1 MTQNSAVITWTA
13 SSDNTKVAGYNVFV
27 DGGKKNINL
36 VTDTQYALSGLIAD
50 TVYTVEVQAVDEAG
64 NTSGNAKAEFKTEK
78 DPFAP
83 TPDIVNKN
91 DLKINIEAAEKL
103 LAMADK
109 YTEESLTALKSA
121 YGAASEV
128 YNDKDAKQA
137 HVDEK
142 NTALLNA
149 IKDLDEKKTMTR
161 VTEVK
166 TMAAPTMEKVTTAK
180 MMEKTTVR
188 ITDRR
193 ERSLTVGRTTGRQ
206 IPEMVLRPKKP
217 AKTGDV
223 SNLALYG
230 LALVASAGAAGAGSE
245 TQKTAFVIIMTQKTI
260 FDIITE

>member
-1 MTQNSAVITWTA
+1 MSRKPSEAAEFTTEASSADTETPTVPADVEAKSVTQNSAVITWTA

-149 IKDLDEKKTMTR
+149 IKDLDEKKNDDEGDGGKDDGGTDDGKGDHR
-161 VTEVK
+161 KDDGKDNGKDNRQKREKSDGGQNNGK
-166 TMAAPTMEKVTTAK
+166 TN
-180 MMEKTTVR
+180 
-188 ITDRR
+188 
-193 ERSLTVGRTTGRQ
+193 S
-206 IPEMVLRPKKP
+206 
-217 AKTGDV
+217 GD
-223 SNLALYG
+223 
-230 LALVASAGAAGAGSE
+230 GSK
-245 TQKTAFVIIMTQKTI
+245 TQKAC
-260 FDIITE
+260 